1 MPVIT
6 KTPVCH
12 GVEYNDKA
20 ASLSCVFDTKEEY
33 ITHLIRNKEIE
44 KDPHRYD
51 DGLIHLRGTLK
62 VDARVKRGLNWNDVV
77 ATSAIIEQGMIN
89 RYQYLPKTMKGVKT
103 TLGIPSLELYM
114 LHNNFDTACPNG
126 GYAVSVLRI
135 PEQASH
141 LDFSSVRAKLTL
153 FYGQRIALSHLP
165 QSGNILG
172 LSPRHLEIDCPDAYH
187 VAKQKGCGA
196 EVLNI
201 LKPRS
206 IVAACIY
213 RLINRK

>member
-1 MPVIT
+1 MPGTI

-12 GVEYNDKA
+12 GVEDNSQA
-20 ASLSCVFDTKEEY
+20 FSISCVFDTKEEY
-33 ITHLIRNKEIE
+33 ITHLIRTKEIE
-44 KDPHRYD
+44 KDPRRYN
-51 DGLIHLRGTLK
+51 DGMIHLRGVLK
-62 VDARVKRGLNWNDVV
+62 IDQRVRKGLNWNDVV
-77 ATSAIIEQGMIN
+77 ATSAIVEPGMIN

-103 TLGIPSLELYM
+103 CLGIPSLELYM
-114 LHNNFDTACPNG
+114 LHNNFDTACPGG
-126 GYAVSVLRI
+126 GYAADILRI

-153 FYGQRIALSHLP
+153 FYGKRIALSRLP
-165 QSGNILG
+165 KSDSIMG

-187 VAKQKGCGA
+187 VARQKGCGA
-196 EVLNI
+196 EILNV

-206 IVAACIY
+206 MVAAYIY